1 MTKMKENQDRI
12 HEEEERRKHLFE
24 KQMKEIEVTQ
34 KRIIEEEEGRKQ
46 LFEEQMRK
54 IEENQDR
61 IHEEEERR
69 KQLFEKQME
78 ILKIKEEEFDKKLHE
93 IKTRIGQRI
102 DDENKLMND
111 EDYPIF
117 VKTESMKNIQLF
129 VHPGE
134 TIAQLKQNIEKKTN
148 LQKSIQDLRFGRYIL
163 KDENTIGDY
172 GINRYTVIKLNTSI
186 KIFIER
192 ETSEKITFNCCLE
205 QSIQK
210 LKKMI
215 QSQTDINPEDQDL
228 VYKGKLL
235 KNEEILTFRN
245 NSIVKL
251 IYRPLELTFKT
262 LTGKEFALKFSSKD
276 KISDVKEKLFQE
288 EGYPPDQIKL
298 IFNGREL
305 ENDKNI
311 QNYSMLN
318 NSIIRLVPS

>member
-1 MTKMKENQDRI
+1 M
-12 HEEEERRKHLFE
+12 
-24 KQMKEIEVTQ
+24 
-34 KRIIEEEEGRKQ
+34 
-46 LFEEQMRK
+46 
-54 IEENQDR
+54 
-61 IHEEEERR
+61 
-69 KQLFEKQME
+69 
-78 ILKIKEEEFDKKLHE
+78 
-93 IKTRIGQRI
+93 
-102 DDENKLMND
+102 
-111 EDYPIF
+111 
-117 VKTESMKNIQLF
+117 
-129 VHPGE
+129 
-134 TIAQLKQNIEKKTN
+134 
-148 LQKSIQDLRFGRYIL
+148 
-163 KDENTIGDY
+163 
-172 GINRYTVIKLNTSI
+172 IKLNTSI

-192 ETSEKITFNCCLE
+192 ETGEKITFNCCLE

-215 QSQTDINPEDQDL
+215 QSQTEINPEDQDL

-235 KNEEILTFRN
+235 KNEEIFTFRN

-276 KISDVKEKLFQE
+276 KISDVKEKIFQE

-318 NSIIRLVPS
+318 NSKIRLVSS